1 MKLAQV
7 SSNRF
12 KVSQKGITNMNIK
25 YPRLV
30 EDAFEKVFKHAGKS
44 KAETYRLLLE
54 KNFINEDGTP
64 TAEAIKNGFVALDE
78 KATLIEEQKRK
89 YPIFR
94 QFDDEHFIVANGH
107 VYVDDFI
114 RLELARQTL
123 RDPHATG
130 KAKEFARK
138 EIEYLDR

>member
-1 MKLAQV
+1 
-7 SSNRF
+7 
-12 KVSQKGITNMNIK
+12 MNIK
-25 YPRLV
+25 YPKLV
-30 EDAFEKVFKHAGKS
+30 EDAYDKVFKHAGKS

-64 TAEAIKNGFVALDE
+64 TNEAIENGFVGLDE
-78 KATLIEEQKRK
+78 KATLIEQEKRK

-94 QFDDEHFIVANGH
+94 QFDDEHFIIAGGR

-123 RDPHATG
+123 RDPHAPD
-130 KAKEFARK
+130 KAKAFARK
-138 EIEYLDR
+138 EIKYLDR

>member
-1 MKLAQV
+1 
-7 SSNRF
+7 
-12 KVSQKGITNMNIK
+12 MNIK
-25 YPRLV
+25 YPKLV

-44 KAETYRLLLE
+44 KTETYRLLLE

-64 TAEAIKNGFVALDE
+64 SDEAIENGFVGLDE
-78 KATLIEEQKRK
+78 KATLIEKEKRK

-94 QFDDEHFIVANGH
+94 QFDDEHFIVAGGQ

-123 RDPHATG
+123 RDPHAPD
-130 KAKEFARK
+130 KAKAFARK